1 MSYSGW
7 ILCLICLLA
16 GGTLFFSLNAAA
28 LQTFSRLKLEAV
40 SKTKGREK
48 LADSIIKNTEKL
60 VLTCSLYRLI
70 FNMCIL
76 LLLLAYLKITSS
88 RSPTIGDY
96 TIIFLIAAAIFS
108 IFNLIIPHTWAKFG
122 SEKIL
127 LRTYKLLILCMVPAW
142 PFLYAFRLTDS
153 LVRRL
158 LGAPPATPKELQQ
171 EREEQ
176 FLTSLELQKMQGLVD
191 EQEKEMIENVLQL
204 SSTVVSEI
212 MTPRLDMVA
221 IEATSDLK
229 TILDAITST
238 GHSRVPVYEGTYDNV
253 IGFIYAK
260 DLLTALDKD
269 PSSFNLRERLREVYF
284 VPETKLLRDLLH
296 EFQSQKLHIA
306 IVIDEYGGTAG
317 LVSIEDI
324 LEELVGEITDEY
336 EKISPKPIKQVD
348 ANTLETD
355 AKTPINSIND
365 QFELNLPASED
376 YDTISG
382 FILSHLG
389 YVPKTG
395 ESFDYKN
402 LKFTVLSAEARRIK
416 RIKIQKTTV

>member
-1 MSYSGW
+1 M
-7 ILCLICLLA
+7 LCL
-16 GGTLFFSLNAAA
+16 
-28 LQTFSRLKLEAV
+28 
-40 SKTKGREK
+40 
-48 LADSIIKNTEKL
+48 
-60 VLTCSLYRLI
+60 
-70 FNMCIL
+70 
-76 LLLLAYLKITSS
+76 
-88 RSPTIGDY
+88 
-96 TIIFLIAAAIFS
+96 
-108 IFNLIIPHTWAKFG
+108 
-122 SEKIL
+122 
-127 LRTYKLLILCMVPAW
+127 VPVW
-142 PFLYAFRLTDS
+142 PFLYAFQLTDS
-153 LVRRL
+153 FVRRL

-176 FLTSLELQKMQGLVD
+176 FLTSLELQKMQGIVD

-204 SSTVVSEI
+204 SNTTVSEI
-212 MTPRLDMVA
+212 MTPRMDMVA
-221 IEATSDLK
+221 IEVTSDLK
-229 TILDAITST
+229 AILDAITST
-238 GHSRVPVYEGTYDNV
+238 GHSRVPVYEGSYDNV
-253 IGFIYAK
+253 VGFIYAK
-260 DLLTALDKD
+260 DLLTAIDKN

-284 VPETKLLRDLLH
+284 VPKTKLLRDLLH
-296 EFQSQKLHIA
+296 EFQNQKLHIA

-416 RIKIQKTTV
+416 RIKIQKTPV